1 MGIETLDLSN
11 IEFRSPN
18 DIKGFICVE
27 NKIRYHDSEKGYT
40 ENRAVIQRLS
50 DKKFFAI
57 VYSKW
62 PSDQLYLETPIANEV
77 FRREEI
83 KVSYY

>member
-1 MGIETLDLSN
+1 MDIETLDLSD
-11 IEFRSPN
+11 IEFRNPD
-18 DIKGFICVE
+18 DIEGFICVE
-27 NKIRYHDSEKGYT
+27 DKIRYHDSEKGYT
-40 ENRAVIQRLS
+40 ENRAVIQRVS
-50 DKKFFAI
+50 DNKFFAI

-62 PSDQLYLETPIANEV
+62 PSDQSYLETPIANEV